1 MAQSDTEPDSGPGT
15 TKINL
20 RVSDRLLAEIEE
32 SWKEQGYNSRS
43 EYIRQAI
50 RDSVHTPELSA
61 RTLESLLV
69 SERQRE
75 RGETV
80 SSKEMRARVE
90 LGLEDEDNDMS
101 DEERFA
107 KETLIDL
114 LK

>member
-1 MAQSDTEPDSGPGT
+1 MAQSDTESNTGPGK

-20 RVSDRLLAEIEE
+20 RLSEQLLADVDDIWEE
-32 SWKEQGYNSRS
+32 RGYNSRS

-50 RDSVHTPELSA
+50 RDSVHVSELSA

-80 SSKEMRARVE
+80 SSDEIRERY
-90 LGLEDEDNDMS
+90 LTDEDE
-101 DEERFA
+101 
-107 KETLIDL
+107 
-114 LK
+114 